1 MHKILTGLVF
11 SLLVTSIAS
20 AAPLVTFSNGQ
31 RTNADDVNFNFNELA
46 TRIDAIPVGP
56 QGPEGPQGPAGPQGP
71 VGAQGPSGSQGPEG
85 PAGPQGPTGFQGP
98 EGPQGPTGAQGPEG
112 PQGPAGEATVTY
124 DSANYGVTVS
134 ERIYSVSGSGAGW
147 VTEVLTTDSTSVPG
161 KKLIYR
167 DRRNASNTTVQFDV
181 LQFSGSTAGSV
192 LEHQDNYDPT
202 AVDFD
207 RTMPLSTGT
216 VIKSQVFN
224 DPLVIRA
231 KAMVVG
237 HSWGSASIKNVTD
250 YDVSGNAIG
259 NFTNAITEVRTLIGV
274 EDVSVGGVDYTGCLK
289 IATQRLSIG
298 LGGAF
303 QRFSWE
309 CPNVGLVKE
318 IMVFNNNGTTSDRT
332 MELISVTP

>member
-1 MHKILTGLVF
+1 MRKILTGLVF
-11 SLLVTSIAS
+11 SLSVTSMAS

-46 TRIDAIPVGP
+46 ARVEAIPVGP
-56 QGPEGPQGPAGPQGP
+56 QGPEGPAGPQGP
-71 VGAQGPSGSQGPEG
+71 RGAQGPQGLV
-85 PAGPQGPTGFQGP
+85 GPQGVAGPTGEQGLAGPQGP
-98 EGPQGPTGAQGPEG
+98 EGPQGPVGPVG

-134 ERIYSVSGSGAGW
+134 QRVYAVSGSGAGW
-147 VTEVLTTDSTSVPG
+147 VSEVLTTDSTSVPG

-167 DRRNASNTTVQFDV
+167 DRRDGSDATVQFNV
-181 LQFSGSTAGSV
+181 LHFSGSTAGSV
-192 LEHQDNYDPT
+192 LEQLDNYDPT
-202 AVDFD
+202 AVDFN
-207 RTMPLSTGT
+207 RTMPLTTGT
-216 VIKSQVFN
+216 VTKSQVFN

-250 YDVSGNAIG
+250 YDVSGNAID
-259 NFTNAITEVRTLIGV
+259 NYTNATTEVRTLIG
-274 EDVSVGGVDYTGCLK
+274 EENVSVGGGDYTGCLK

-298 LGGAF
+298 FGGVF

-309 CPNVGLVKE
+309 CPDVGLVKE
-318 IMVFNNNGTTSDRT
+318 IMVFHNNGTTTDRT
-332 MELISVTP
+332 MELIAVTP